1 MLKRMIKVL
10 LPKSVLLLYHKT
22 LAVLANVYYRFPSR
36 KLIVIGVTGTKGKSS
51 AVLMITRI
59 LEEAGYKVGSSN
71 TIFFKTGEKEW
82 SNDTKQGMPGR
93 FKLQRLLSQM
103 VGSGCT
109 HAVIE
114 VTSEGILQNRHWG
127 IAFDAAVF
135 TNLSPEHI
143 ESHGSFAAYREAKA
157 VIFKNLAK
165 SYQKNE
171 YSIVSLRAPRGYSG
185 QAPRSNPE
193 INSGIAAQRVAS
205 LWLASVAST
214 LPRNDNGR
222 STIKKV
228 IVANRL
234 DSEAPYFLK
243 FPAQEKWGVWGN
255 CGQAEEIAG
264 EKKLCASD
272 IREGAKG
279 VSFTVEGRFI
289 QMSLPGVFM
298 AHNAMLAMA
307 VALAL
312 GASLTS
318 CKEALEKI
326 SFIPGRLQAIDAGQN
341 FKVMVDYAHEPRSFE
356 SVLEV
361 GRRQALGHKLIV
373 VFGVTGGGRDKAKRP
388 IMGELAA
395 QGADYVILTT
405 DDPYNDDPEKLI
417 NDIVPGINKTGKS
430 EGENWWRVV
439 DRRQAMQKAFQLASA
454 GDVVL
459 LLGKG
464 SEQVMAVAGKLV
476 PWNDEEVAR
485 EILRKIQETRNN
497 NQTRYNIQ

>member
-1 MLKRMIKVL
+1 MIKVL

-205 LWLASVAST
+205 LWLASVAT
-214 LPRNDNGR
+214 L
-222 STIKKV
+222 
-228 IVANRL
+228 
-234 DSEAPYFLK
+234 
-243 FPAQEKWGVWGN
+243 
-255 CGQAEEIAG
+255 
-264 EKKLCASD
+264 
-272 IREGAKG
+272 
-279 VSFTVEGRFI
+279 
-289 QMSLPGVFM
+289 
-298 AHNAMLAMA
+298 
-307 VALAL
+307 
-312 GASLTS
+312 
-318 CKEALEKI
+318 
-326 SFIPGRLQAIDAGQN
+326 
-341 FKVMVDYAHEPRSFE
+341 
-356 SVLEV
+356 
-361 GRRQALGHKLIV
+361 RQ
-373 VFGVTGGGRDKAKRP
+373 
-388 IMGELAA
+388 
-395 QGADYVILTT
+395 
-405 DDPYNDDPEKLI
+405 
-417 NDIVPGINKTGKS
+417 
-430 EGENWWRVV
+430 
-439 DRRQAMQKAFQLASA
+439 
-454 GDVVL
+454 
-459 LLGKG
+459 
-464 SEQVMAVAGKLV
+464 
-476 PWNDEEVAR
+476 
-485 EILRKIQETRNN
+485 
-497 NQTRYNIQ
+497 